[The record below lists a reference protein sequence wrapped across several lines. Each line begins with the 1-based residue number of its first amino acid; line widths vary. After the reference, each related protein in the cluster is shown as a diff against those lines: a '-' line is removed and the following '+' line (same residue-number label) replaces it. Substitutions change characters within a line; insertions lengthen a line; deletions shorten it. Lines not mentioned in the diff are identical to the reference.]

1 MWRAVGA
8 RGKLWAPREDGVS
21 EAPEPMGRDRE
32 VGMAIADVVSG
43 KVTEPL
49 GIRALVAER
58 TVEPDDV
65 FDLGQCHG
73 ARMVDLKFRRVF
85 SGLRRRRHGRGLR
98 ASVR

>member
-1 MWRAVGA
+1 
-8 RGKLWAPREDGVS
+8 
-21 EAPEPMGRDRE
+21 MGRDRE

-65 FDLGQCHG
+65 
-73 ARMVDLKFRRVF
+73 
-85 SGLRRRRHGRGLR
+85 STW
-98 ASVR
+98 ASVTARAWSI